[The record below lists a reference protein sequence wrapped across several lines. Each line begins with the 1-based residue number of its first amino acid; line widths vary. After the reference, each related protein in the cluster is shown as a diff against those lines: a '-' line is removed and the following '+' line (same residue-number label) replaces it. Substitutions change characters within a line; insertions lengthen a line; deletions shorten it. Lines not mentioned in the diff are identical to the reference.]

1 MLLVIACVNVASLM
15 LARGAARQA
24 DFAVRSALGCS
35 SARLVRQLLLESL
48 LLSVAGGVAGLLL
61 ARAATGT
68 LMAAAPAA
76 VARAGGGTLERAVFA
91 FSAAIAVLA
100 GLAFGVAPAMQ
111 GARPD
116 LDVVLRESG
125 RSGCG
130 SQRQTHTRN
139 VLVVC
144 QVALALVLVVGAGLL
159 LRSFERLQSVD
170 VGVRPLHVLTFTV
183 SLPSGRY
190 DDPERRARFYRDFM
204 TRLGA
209 IPGVRSAAAI
219 SRLPVTGSYHSWD
232 AGRADRPP
240 ETPGVQAQ
248 QRVIEGPYF
257 AAVGIP
263 ILHGRAFNARDD
275 AKVPRRVVVSQ
286 KLARQLYPGEDPVG
300 KWLRVADTQAE
311 IIGIAG
317 DVAVGA
323 RAPAQPYVYHSHSQF
338 ASDRNWALTEV
349 VKFDGDRP
357 SLVSDARR
365 ELSRIDPALVLYE
378 PRMLDDV
385 IGGGVAE
392 ERFALR
398 LVAVFALLALVLA
411 AIGIYGVLSYAVS
424 RRRREMGIRMALGA
438 PAGTVRSMVVR
449 DGGRLALAGIACGSA
464 GAIAATRFLRSLL
477 FGVSATEP
485 AVFAA
490 AAAVL
495 AGVAL
500 VASWIPARTA
510 TKVDPLEAVR
520 D

>member
-1 MLLVIACVNVASLM
+1 V
-15 LARGAARQA
+15 Q
-24 DFAVRSALGCS
+24 
-35 SARLVRQLLLESL
+35 
-48 LLSVAGGVAGLLL
+48 GG
-61 ARAATGT
+61 
-68 LMAAAPAA
+68 
-76 VARAGGGTLERAVFA
+76 
-91 FSAAIAVLA
+91 
-100 GLAFGVAPAMQ
+100 
-111 GARPD
+111 RPD
-116 LDVVLRESG
+116 LDAVLRDSG
-125 RSGCG
+125 RSG
-130 SQRQTHTRN
+130 SQRQTRARSA
-139 VLVVC
+139 LVVC
-144 QVALALVLVVGAGLL
+144 QVALALVLLVGAGLL
-159 LRSFERLQSVD
+159 LRSFERLRSVD
-170 VGVRPLHVLTFTV
+170 VGVRPSQVLTFTV

-190 DDPERRARFYRDFM
+190 DDPERRARFYRDFIA
-204 TRLGA
+204 RLGS

-219 SRLPVTGSYHSWD
+219 SRLPVTGSYHRWG

-240 ETPGVQAQ
+240 ETRGVQAE

-263 ILHGRAFNARDD
+263 ILRGRSLDARDD
-275 AKVPRRVVVSQ
+275 AKAPRRIVVSQ
-286 KLARQLYPGEDPVG
+286 ELARQLYPGDDPVG
-300 KWLRVADTQAE
+300 KRLRVADTQAE

-317 DVAVGA
+317 DVSVSA
-323 RAPAQPYVYHSHSQF
+323 RVPARPYVYHSHSQF

-349 VKFDGDRP
+349 VKFDGDSP
-357 SLVSDARR
+357 PLVSNARR
-365 ELSRIDPALVLYE
+365 ELSQIDPALVLYE
-378 PRMLDDV
+378 PRMLDNV
-385 IGGGVAE
+385 IGGGVAQ

-411 AIGIYGVLSYAVS
+411 AVGIYGVLSYAVS

-449 DGGRLALAGIACGSA
+449 DGGRLALTGIVCGSA

-485 AVFAA
+485 VVFAA

-500 VASWIPARTA
+500 VASWIPAQAA